1 MQDTFFQVL
10 EPSLLEGLQRGER
23 AALAA
28 VFERYQRAAYNLA
41 VRMVGDAAAAEDV
54 VQEVFLRLP
63 KAVARFRGEAP
74 FGAWLRRMIANA
86 CIDELR
92 RPRWLDCDS
101 APESLRDPGGTA
113 ELAEAQA
120 EAWALLRMLP
130 PRARAVLVLHAVEGW
145 THGEIGVLFGQSESY
160 SKSILS
166 RALRRLQ
173 RHGLAGAADED
184 SDGSTQEARNE
195 RHAHGTGPA

>member
-1 MQDTFFQVL
+1 MQDAFFHAL
-10 EPSLLEGLQRGER
+10 EPALLAGLRRGER

-41 VRMVGDAAAAEDV
+41 VRMVGDAPAAQDV
-54 VQEVFLRLP
+54 VQDVFLRLP
-63 KAVARFRGEAP
+63 AAAARFRGEAP
-74 FGAWLRRMIANA
+74 FGAWLRRLVANA

-92 RPRWLDCDS
+92 RRQWLDRDTP
-101 APESLRDPGGTA
+101 PEGLVDPAGRG

-120 EAWALLRMLP
+120 EAWALLRGLS
-130 PRARAVLVLHAVEGW
+130 PRTRAVLVLHAVEGW
-145 THGEIGVLFGQSESY
+145 THAEIGAQFGQSESW

-173 RHGLAGAADED
+173 RRDAAGAQEGEVDERRATR
-184 SDGSTQEARNE
+184 S
-195 RHAHGTGPA
+195 GPA

>member
-1 MQDTFFQVL
+1 MAEADRSVQDAFFQAL
-10 EPSLLEGLQRGER
+10 EPPLLAGLKRGDR

-41 VRMVGDAAAAEDV
+41 LRMVGDGPAAEDV
-54 VQEVFLRLP
+54 VQDVFLRLP
-63 KAVARFRGEAP
+63 AAATRFRGEAP
-74 FGAWLRRMIANA
+74 FGAWLRRLVANA

-92 RPRWLDCDS
+92 RRQWLDRDTP
-101 APESLRDPGGTA
+101 PEGLVDPGAGVG
-113 ELAEAQA
+113 LAEAQA
-120 EAWALLRMLP
+120 EAWAVLQGLP

-145 THGEIGVLFGQSESY
+145 THAEIGAQFGQSESW

-173 RHGLAGAADED
+173 QRDAPGSEEETDERRATR
-184 SDGSTQEARNE
+184 SR
-195 RHAHGTGPA
+195 PA